1 MAVARVKQTSPSGE
15 RLTMR
20 TEVDADQA
28 SAAQPVRTRTYEWD
42 DPSIVARAA
51 GERSGLEVMR
61 ALLAGELP
69 TPPIAHT
76 LGFRLVEVDR
86 GRAVFEVRAAEY
98 MYNPIGSVHGGVYAT
113 LLDSAAGCA
122 VHTMLPA
129 GTRYTSLDLSVKF
142 LRAMTSE
149 SGTVRCIGSVIHLGS
164 RTALAEA
171 RMVDESDRL
180 LATATSTCLVLGA
193 SR

>member
-1 MAVARVKQTSPSGE
+1 VSS
-15 RLTMR
+15 
-20 TEVDADQA
+20 EVRGDNAIGDE
-28 SAAQPVRTRTYEWD
+28 PVRIRTYQWD
-42 DPSIVARAA
+42 DPLIPARAA
-51 GERSGLEVMR
+51 QDMSGLELMR
-61 ALLAGELP
+61 ALVAGDLP
-69 TPPIAHT
+69 KPPIAHT
-76 LGFRLVEVDR
+76 LGFELIEVDR
-86 GRAVFEVRAAEY
+86 GRAVFSIRAAEY

-142 LRAMTSE
+142 LRAMGAE
-149 SGTVRCIGSVIHLGS
+149 SGDVRCIGTVVHLGS

-171 RMVDESDRL
+171 RMTDKDDRL
-180 LATATSTCLVLGA
+180 LATATSSCLILGS

>member
-1 MAVARVKQTSPSGE
+1 MSSEGRGDTA
-15 RLTMR
+15 
-20 TEVDADQA
+20 DAA
-28 SAAQPVRTRTYEWD
+28 EPVRIRTYHWD
-42 DPSIVARAA
+42 DPLIPARAA
-51 GERSGLEVMR
+51 KDMSGLELMR
-61 ALLAGELP
+61 ALVAGDLP
-69 TPPIAHT
+69 KPPIADT
-76 LGFRLVEVDR
+76 LGFDLIEVDS
-86 GRAVFEVRAAEY
+86 GRAVFSIRSAEY

-142 LRAMTSE
+142 LRAMTAE
-149 SGTVRCIGSVIHLGS
+149 SGEVRCIGTVSHLGS

-171 RMVDESDRL
+171 RMLDADGRL
-180 LATATSTCLVLGA
+180 LATATSSCLILGP